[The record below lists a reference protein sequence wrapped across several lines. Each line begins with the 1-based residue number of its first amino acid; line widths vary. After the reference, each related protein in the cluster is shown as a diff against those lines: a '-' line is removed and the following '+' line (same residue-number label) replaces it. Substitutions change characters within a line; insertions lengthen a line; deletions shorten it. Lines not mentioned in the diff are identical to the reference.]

1 MRQNQLQ
8 ALYSFVRG
16 EIFLFSKTNPTGEFI
31 HSSLERIT
39 QLQTHGNAMSKQ
51 MVVAFG
57 NIYMAAI
64 KTQILSRKRGIDDD
78 IFSLG
83 DINIQRRKI

>member
-1 MRQNQLQ
+1 
-8 ALYSFVRG
+8 
-16 EIFLFSKTNPTGEFI
+16 
-31 HSSLERIT
+31 
-39 QLQTHGNAMSKQ
+39 MSKK
-51 MVVAFG
+51 MAVAFG

-64 KTQILSRKRGIDDD
+64 RKTQILSRKRGIDDD